1 MNRLKKATFGVLIA
15 GLAFG
20 FSAFTTIKK
29 RSVLIYY
36 KTDLT
41 YPNANDPRGYAYYE
55 SDMCSS
61 GGNICSAKWDIG
73 SNGYPTNDGVSLPL
87 TGVTFQTG
95 TTYSGHFE
103 P

>member
-1 MNRLKKATFGVLIA
+1 MNRLKKATFGVLVA

-29 RSVLIYY
+29 RTVLIYY
-36 KTDLT
+36 KTDFT
-41 YPNANDPRGYAYYE
+41 YGNANDPRGYTYYE
-55 SDMCSS
+55 GDMCVT
-61 GGNICSAKWDIG
+61 GGSLCSAQWDIG
-73 SNGYPTNDGVSLPL
+73 TNGYPSDGSSLPL

-95 TTYSGHFE
+95 TAYGGHFE